1 MGREPGSK
9 KGTGPKPEPLGPRPS
24 GIRSPWVSGRRGS
37 ARSTWTRGG
46 EDGGPVRETHCVEEI
61 PWGPC
66 NGRGKETLLS
76 ELTNF

>member
-1 MGREPGSK
+1 M
-9 KGTGPKPEPLGPRPS
+9 
-24 GIRSPWVSGRRGS
+24 SGRRGS

-46 EDGGPVRETHCVEEI
+46 EDGGPVRVTHSVEEI

-66 NGRGKETLLS
+66 NRRGKETLLS